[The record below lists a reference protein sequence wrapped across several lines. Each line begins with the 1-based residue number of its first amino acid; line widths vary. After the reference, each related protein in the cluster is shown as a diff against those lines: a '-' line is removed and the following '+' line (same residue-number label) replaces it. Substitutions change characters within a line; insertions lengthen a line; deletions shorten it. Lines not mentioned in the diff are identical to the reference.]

1 MNHERPAMRNP
12 FRYFNSCPEVIR
24 LAVTMYFRY
33 PLSLRRAE
41 DGSTYSIRTAL
52 PRSLN
57 GVNSPRESL
66 DRF

>member
-1 MNHERPAMRNP
+1 MAKFRDVKTLQKFAAAHASIHNHFNQER
-12 FRYFNSCPEVIR
+12 I
-24 LAVTMYFRY
+24 
-33 PLSLRRAE
+33 
-41 DGSTYSIRTAL
+41 STAAISSSRIEL

>member
-1 MNHERPAMRNP
+1 MLYLLAGPRDCCGDLDILDATIQE
-12 FRYFNSCPEVIR
+12 PE
-24 LAVTMYFRY
+24 
-33 PLSLRRAE
+33 
-41 DGSTYSIRTAL
+41 TAL